1 MPITEN
7 TAKRL
12 VVKAG
17 STKLTLDKDAG
28 KGVMTRKLL
37 MFNLKP
43 IEIAL
48 SDIADFTVDA
58 GIDRASGIEVCNT
71 MIITK
76 AGAGYAVP
84 AADKKDAEAMA
95 AAMKKFL
102 AKKA

>member
-7 TAKRL
+7 TSKRF
-12 VVKAG
+12 VVKQG
-17 STKLTLDKDAG
+17 STVLTLDKDAG

-43 IEIAL
+43 IEFAL
-48 SDIADFTVDA
+48 ADVTGVDVDA
-58 GIDRASGIEVCNT
+58 GMDRASGIEVCNA

-84 AADKKDAEAMA
+84 AQDKKDAEVTA

-102 AKKA
+102 GIKG

>member
-17 STKLTLDKDAG
+17 STTLTLDKDAG

-48 SDIADFTVDA
+48 SDITDFTVDA
-58 GIDRASGIEVCNT
+58 GMDRASGIEVCNT